1 MINES
6 QNLYYLKVLTWFS
19 SFVIVLFH
27 YSLWFG
33 LDYYEENILIDYLV
47 RRKEYGANFVSNCPL
62 SNNFSLASQASSA
75 GSIPKAR

>member
-6 QNLYYLKVLTWFS
+6 PNLYYLKILTWFS

-33 LDYYEENILIDYLV
+33 LDYYDENILIDYLV
-47 RRKEYGANFVSNCPL
+47 RKKNMALILYIYIGL
-62 SNNFSLASQASSA
+62 
-75 GSIPKAR
+75 